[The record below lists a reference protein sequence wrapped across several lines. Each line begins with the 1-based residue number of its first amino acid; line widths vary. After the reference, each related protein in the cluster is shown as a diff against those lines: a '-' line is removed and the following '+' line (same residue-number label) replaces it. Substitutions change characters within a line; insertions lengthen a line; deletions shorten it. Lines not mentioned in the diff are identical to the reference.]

1 LSTKYI
7 NNPVYLDLK
16 KNELIHDRDIILINR
31 TTRDKKINVYQDKK
45 SRIIF
50 LEKFVRKVK
59 YYEEQKGLSRHKQK
73 SIIYLKNGKSLK
85 TSKIDFKDKKNS
97 EKNNVVGD
105 DLRRY
110 EQFRKYLTNK
120 KICDFGCGYA
130 GFLTLSKKKT
140 KNLYGVEL
148 NKKFLDYLKK
158 NKRYINSESH
168 IENFKDN
175 FDLIT
180 MFHVLEHL
188 PNQIQTLKKIKRKMN
203 KKGKIIVEVPHSGDI
218 LLEKFN
224 IPEFKNF
231 TFWSEHLVL
240 HTKKSL
246 YSFMKKAGF
255 KKIKIVFYQRYGF
268 TNHLNWI
275 WNKKPEG
282 HVQLKK
288 IYNKEIDSKYKKFL
302 EKNNLSDTIIAIAE
316 K

>member
-1 LSTKYI
+1 MSTKYI

-130 GFLTLSKKKT
+130 GFLTLSKKK
-140 KNLYGVEL
+140 N
-148 NKKFLDYLKK
+148 
-158 NKRYINSESH
+158 
-168 IENFKDN
+168 
-175 FDLIT
+175 
-180 MFHVLEHL
+180 
-188 PNQIQTLKKIKRKMN
+188 
-203 KKGKIIVEVPHSGDI
+203 
-218 LLEKFN
+218 
-224 IPEFKNF
+224 
-231 TFWSEHLVL
+231 
-240 HTKKSL
+240 
-246 YSFMKKAGF
+246 
-255 KKIKIVFYQRYGF
+255 
-268 TNHLNWI
+268 
-275 WNKKPEG
+275 
-282 HVQLKK
+282 
-288 IYNKEIDSKYKKFL
+288 
-302 EKNNLSDTIIAIAE
+302 
-316 K
+316 

>member
-1 LSTKYI
+1 MSTKYI

-130 GFLTLSKKKT
+130 GFLTLSKKK
-140 KNLYGVEL
+140 KL
-148 NKKFLDYLKK
+148 
-158 NKRYINSESH
+158 R
-168 IENFKDN
+168 
-175 FDLIT
+175 
-180 MFHVLEHL
+180 
-188 PNQIQTLKKIKRKMN
+188 
-203 KKGKIIVEVPHSGDI
+203 
-218 LLEKFN
+218 
-224 IPEFKNF
+224 
-231 TFWSEHLVL
+231 
-240 HTKKSL
+240 
-246 YSFMKKAGF
+246 
-255 KKIKIVFYQRYGF
+255 
-268 TNHLNWI
+268 
-275 WNKKPEG
+275 
-282 HVQLKK
+282 
-288 IYNKEIDSKYKKFL
+288 IYMV
-302 EKNNLSDTIIAIAE
+302 
-316 K
+316 